1 MAKVPDERSL
11 VESFGDRAF
20 ALLGVN
26 ADPPADDL
34 LRRTRR
40 RGITWRSFADG
51 APLGPIATAWGVSAF
66 PTTYL
71 IDPEGVVVAIN
82 LPPDELRR
90 AIQDLLPAVE
100 DQ

>member
-1 MAKVPDERSL
+1 MPDERSL
-11 VESFGDRAF
+11 VEAYRDRPF

-26 ADPPADDL
+26 ADAPADDL
-34 LRRTRR
+34 ARRTAE

-71 IDPEGVVVAIN
+71 LDHEGIVRGVN
-82 LPPDELRR
+82 LSPQRLR
-90 AIQDLLPAVE
+90 AEIETLLAAAE
-100 DQ
+100 SR